1 MLSICN
7 DSLQCCKPN
16 RDWQKNDKKVPN
28 GYFASYV
35 WWNPFQGWYEDFEH
49 LNNEFNSKSEL
60 AGRRWRWRLS
70 GRQICLCLR
79 KRGGRG
85 GVEWED
91 KICKCIS
98 FSNDYIADVRGYHV
112 ERGKQCSMQ
121 NLWKQGCKG
130 CSPKH
135 TQRSSK
141 ALHDGDP
148 YNLGAGS

>member
-1 MLSICN
+1 MNSIPRA
-7 DSLQCCKPN
+7 SLRGGDGGEDCQG
-16 RDWQKNDKKVPN
+16 DK
-28 GYFASYV
+28 FASV
-35 WWNPFQGWYEDFEH
+35 SVRG
-49 LNNEFNSKSEL
+49 
-60 AGRRWRWRLS
+60 
-70 GRQICLCLR
+70 
-79 KRGGRG
+79 GGRG

-98 FSNDYIADVRGYHV
+98 FSNDYMADVRGFHV